1 MSDGFRMVSGM
12 EAMMQTMLVFVPV
25 ALLVGA
31 VVMIPR
37 SRRRVRRWKVR
48 AG

>member
-1 MSDGFRMVSGM
+1 MSDVVRMVSGM

>member
-1 MSDGFRMVSGM
+1 MLEGM
-12 EAMMQTMLVFVPV
+12 EAMMQTVLVFVPV

-37 SRRRVRRWKVR
+37 SRRRGVRRWKAR

>member
-1 MSDGFRMVSGM
+1 MFGRM
-12 EAMMQTMLVFVPV
+12 EAMMQTLLVFVPV

-31 VVMIPR
+31 GLLIPR

>member
-1 MSDGFRMVSGM
+1 MFGDM
-12 EAMMQTMLVFVPV
+12 EAMMQTVLVFVPV

-31 VVMIPR
+31 VLMIPR

-48 AG
+48 VG